1 MRCVAEKETHK
12 IEGGTQYEEVSCSAA
27 GGPDG
32 AGLRESVLGG
42 RCCAA
47 GSATEFGDLTADDA
61 DYEPNPDYDKYTVI
75 EYYIEASDA
84 TVIIT
89 CSAKADDSEFNL
101 EYSFYG
107 DDQQVIWQVVD
118 GEGKVAFDKTGF
130 MGGDAP
136 DMIAYILENATV
148 WADIVK

>member
-1 MRCVAEKETHK
+1 MKKFLALLL
-12 IEGGTQYEEVSCSAA
+12 AA
-27 GGPDG
+27 
-32 AGLRESVLGG
+32 LMVLG
-42 RCCAA
+42 CANLSLA
-47 GSATEFGDLTADDA
+47 EDAAPLEVLTEFGDLTADDA

-118 GEGKVAFDKTGF
+118 GEGKVTFDKTGF
-130 MGGDAP
+130 MGGDTP

>member
-1 MRCVAEKETHK
+1 MKKFLALLL
-12 IEGGTQYEEVSCSAA
+12 AA
-27 GGPDG
+27 
-32 AGLRESVLGG
+32 LMVLG
-42 RCCAA
+42 CANLSLA
-47 GSATEFGDLTADDA
+47 EDAAPLEVLTEFGDLTADDA

-75 EYYIEASDA
+75 EYYIEAADA

-118 GEGKVAFDKTGF
+118 GEGKVTFDKTGF

-136 DMIAYILENATV
+136 DNV
-148 WADIVK
+148 R